1 MEKHLHRQFQP
12 KYLSKNMNLVKVEM
26 TTVKTYY
33 YNTVTYKNECA

>member
-1 MEKHLHRQFQP
+1 MYGEAFAYRQFQP

-33 YNTVTYKNECA
+33 YNTVTYKK